1 MAFLAQNRYHRSMLR
16 TLLNRFFMRRRSF
29 VERHPAALIAA
40 GAIGA
45 MLLSLS
51 IGLRQ
56 SVWFDEAYSIL
67 LAKQSWEQLLYL
79 TSIDT
84 HPPLYYFL
92 LKAWATIFGWSELA
106 LRSLSILAFGGSVF
120 VGGLLVKRL
129 FGARV
134 ALIAVAVMA
143 LSPFMLR
150 YGFEIRMYTFG
161 SLIGVAA
168 TYMLIMAQQA
178 RVGAER
184 IRYYVIYAL
193 LVVLGMYTLYYMAL
207 LWIAHLVW
215 LIWMEWRRSRSVARL
230 IRAPWVFAYL
240 GAAVLFLPWVP
251 TLLKQFG
258 NGALAPIAEAVTLEN
273 MISTVSF
280 LTVYEPLERLG
291 PALSLIMV
299 ATIITIGWLAM
310 WAFRAIAAKERPYLM
325 LLAMYLLV
333 PLAVLAVVGFVR
345 PMFVERYLSHIAI
358 GGSLF
363 IGVAIGI
370 VWPRVRRRGRWAIGG
385 LVGVFLIGTLQLM
398 VLGNYNF
405 QRLNQPAAKEI
416 AALVQDCHEGATVLA
431 GDPYVAIELLYYLDA
446 CPVYFY
452 EPSNYL
458 IGGYAPLNDSDF
470 QVKDPVRELPADR
483 PIHYVYFDQAV
494 VDLSADRSLLDRK
507 MFGPVS
513 VDTFNAVRND

>member
-1 MAFLAQNRYHRSMLR
+1 MAFLNQNRYHRSMLR
-16 TLLNRFFMRRRSF
+16 TLLNRLFMRRRSV
-29 VERHPAALIAA
+29 VERHSVVIIAA

-67 LAKQSWEQLLYL
+67 LAKQAWEQLFHL

-84 HPPLYYFL
+84 HPPLYYLL
-92 LKAWATIFGWSELA
+92 LKAWAAIFGWSELA
-106 LRSLSILAFGGSVF
+106 LRSLSVLAFGGSIF

-134 ALIAVAVMA
+134 ALIVVALMA

-150 YGFEIRMYTFG
+150 YGFEIRMYAFG

-168 TYMLIMAQQA
+168 TYMLVMAYQA
-178 RVGAER
+178 RVAAER
-184 IRYYVIYAL
+184 IRYYLIYAL
-193 LVVLGMYTLYYMAL
+193 LVALGMYTLYYMAL

-215 LIWMEWRRSRSVARL
+215 LVWMEWRRSRSVARL
-230 IRAPWVFAYL
+230 VRAPWVFAYL
-240 GAAVLFLPWVP
+240 GAAVLFLPWMP
-251 TLLKQFG
+251 TFLTQFG

-273 MISTVSF
+273 MISIVSF

-291 PALSLIMV
+291 PALSLIV
-299 ATIITIGWLAM
+299 AAAILTIGWLAVR
-310 WAFRAIAAKERPYLM
+310 AFRFVTTKERPYLV
-325 LLAMYLLV
+325 LLAMYLLM
-333 PLAVLAVVGFVR
+333 PIAVLAVVGFVR

-363 IGVAIGI
+363 VGVAIGI
-370 VWPRVRRRGRWAIGG
+370 VWPRVKRLGKWAIGG
-385 LVGVFLIGTLQLM
+385 LVGVFLIGVMQLM

-405 QRLNQPAAKEI
+405 QRSNQPAAKAI
-416 AALVQDCHEGATVLA
+416 AALVQDCHDGAIVLA

-458 IGGYAPLNDSDF
+458 IGGYAPLNDSDL
-470 QVKDPVRELPADR
+470 QVKDPISELPADK
-483 PIHYVYFDQAV
+483 PIHYIYFDQPA
-494 VDLSADRSLLDRK
+494 VDLSANRLLLDRK